1 MSSSIITLQ
10 CLQSVI
16 FEMPCVLSMWGA
28 PLFSFMGLFFFSLC
42 TSMTVSGVWILPTGN
57 DKVTTQLCIS
67 LQIYSSKGKDICRG
81 ICR

>member
-28 PLFSFMGLFFFSLC
+28 PLFSFMGLFFLALYF
-42 TSMTVSGVWILPTGN
+42 N
-57 DKVTTQLCIS
+57 DSEWCM
-67 LQIYSSKGKDICRG
+67 DFAHR
-81 ICR
+81 